1 MTAIARTPIFA
12 RLTALVG
19 TAAIAMLANAV
30 YRGPLATLVTGWEW
44 PDRPHGWVVQLVAW
58 CVVLVPATLLPLDAS
73 RPSRVLAWALHLGV
87 LLPTAV
93 VGQWAPLSD
102 TQVIAMLMFMTA
114 GFALIV
120 GVGALPTL
128 RMPGAVLAPRTW
140 LATVLFTTALLI
152 AWLAFT
158 WRGHLHIAMPSEVY
172 VQRAAWMARDVGLA
186 AGYAQSWLMH
196 VIVPAL
202 VAYACATRRWWLAG
216 VAIAAAVF
224 AYAIGA
230 QRIALAAPVLAFA
243 AWWLVHRAPRRLVL
257 VALTCTATAFAMP
270 FVLSSASPVAA
281 TVAELVLYRGVL
293 NNGYLA
299 TLYFDFF
306 AARPPV
312 GFAAVK
318 GLSLLGGDP
327 AMRDYKAQLGWHWF
341 GMDTDPNASFL
352 ADGFAQLGLAGILIE
367 SLMVAVVLWLLDS
380 IVSTRRVPPALALA
394 VMAAHVVTLTNGQA
408 PNLLLGGGVLLSLV
422 LLWTMP
428 LPDTAARVTANEVHP

>member
-1 MTAIARTPIFA
+1 MRPIARTAPLA
-12 RLTALVG
+12 RITAIVG
-19 TAAIAMLANAV
+19 TAIVALLANAV

-44 PDRPHGWVVQLVAW
+44 PDRPHGWLVQLVAW
-58 CVVLVPATLLPLDAS
+58 CVVLVPAAVLPLDAA
-73 RPSRVLAWALHLGV
+73 RPSRVLTWALHLGV
-87 LLPTAV
+87 LLPTAI
-93 VGQWAPLSD
+93 VGQWAPLTD
-102 TQVIAMLMFMTA
+102 AQVVAMLLSMTA
-114 GFALIV
+114 GFTLIV
-120 GVGALPTL
+120 GVGALPAL
-128 RMPGAVLAPRTW
+128 RLPALALAPR
-140 LATVLFTTALLI
+140 
-152 AWLAFT
+152 AWLAAVLFGTVLVVAWLALT
-158 WRGHLHIAMPSEVY
+158 WRGQLHVALPSEVY

-196 VIVPAL
+196 AIVPAL
-202 VAYACATRRWWLAG
+202 VAYACATRRWWLGG
-216 VAIAAAVF
+216 VALAAAVF
-224 AYAIGA
+224 GYAIGA
-230 QRIALAAPVLAFA
+230 QRIALAAPVLALV
-243 AWWLVHRAPRRLVL
+243 AWWIVQRAPRRLVL
-257 VALTCTATAFAMP
+257 VALAGTVAAFAMP
-270 FVLSSASPVAA
+270 FVLSAASPVAA

-318 GLSLLGGDP
+318 GLALLGGDP

-367 SLMVAVVLWLLDS
+367 SLMVAVALWLLDS

-408 PNLLLGGGVLLSLV
+408 PNLLLGGGVLVSL
-422 LLWTMP
+422 LLVWTMP
-428 LPDTAARVTANEVHP
+428 LPDARKSEVQP